1 MLELLSKL
9 IKSRPWLPRNKLCFE
24 KKTTDP
30 SLAITKALSI
40 LHTYQHANVITYS
53 NQFESRALV
62 EEHTRWIAPE
72 NGRYKLTTDMAKAGD
87 LKWGA
92 GMIVRDD
99 MGRVMATG
107 TRVIHCPVNAR
118 VAESLGLRLG
128 LMFAKDLCFQHITA
142 ESDCKELI
150 DELSWRSDSPS
161 QFRAI
166 VDDYLSL
173 GSSEA
178 RAL

>member
-1 MLELLSKL
+1 MAEAS
-9 IKSRPWLPRNKLCFE
+9 
-24 KKTTDP
+24 
-30 SLAITKALSI
+30 
-40 LHTYQHANVITYS
+40 
-53 NQFESRALV
+53 
-62 EEHTRWIAPE
+62 
-72 NGRYKLTTDMAKAGD
+72 DM
-87 LKWGA
+87 KWGV

-99 MGRVMATG
+99 MGRVMVAG
-107 TRVIHCPVNAR
+107 TRVIHCPINSR
-118 VAESLGLRLG
+118 VAESIGMRQG
-128 LMFAKDLCFQHITA
+128 LMFAKDLCLQHITA